1 MIKRRSIIL
10 YITRYLLVEYIYCS
24 SVSVS
29 VSPVEVPCLENSTA
43 AYIVM
48 AITEAVNRKI
58 GPEFPKFRA
67 LIIL

>member
-10 YITRYLLVEYIYCS
+10 YITRYLLVDYIYCS

-29 VSPVEVPCLENSTA
+29 PEEVPCLENSTA
-43 AYIVM
+43 AYIEM
-48 AITEAVNRKI
+48 AITEAVNAQI
-58 GPEFPKFRA
+58 GPEL